1 MERFTP
7 EAWNSGDVTPT
18 YHSASLGGVERTHKD
33 LKANIKATLIHMANE
48 HTDCWMEVLLWVLL
62 GRRTTY
68 QPDLGACPAE
78 LVFGS
83 TPLIPGDLVA
93 RGPPSDASVGDL
105 LSRLRQNATRPPVQ
119 TSHHGK
125 RSTYLPASV
134 ESATA
139 VYVRRGKSST
149 LGPTADGPF
158 QILERLGTSCLRLH
172 VGSYADGS
180 PRTEIQHWENCT
192 PAYTAKDSE
201 MASRPALGR
210 KPEQS
215 SAEQSVNSPQNSAD
229 SSATPEISRPFTR
242 SRAKLAL

>member
-1 MERFTP
+1 M
-7 EAWNSGDVTPT
+7 
-18 YHSASLGGVERTHKD
+18 ERTHKD

-48 HTDCWMEVLLWVLL
+48 HTDRWMEVLPWVLL

-78 LVFGS
+78 LVLGS

-93 RGPPSDASVGDL
+93 QGPPSDASVGDL
-105 LSRLRQNATRPPVQ
+105 LSRLRQNAARPPVQ
-119 TSHHGK
+119 PSHHVK
-125 RSTYLPASV
+125 RTTYMPPAV

-139 VYVRRGKSST
+139 VYVRRGKAST

-158 QILERLGTSCLRLH
+158 QIIERLGNSCLKLH

-192 PAYTAKDSE
+192 PAFSAKESE

-215 SAEQSVNSPQNSAD
+215 ASEQSVNTDQSSTD
-229 SSATPEISRPFTR
+229 SSVTPEVSRPFTR
-242 SRAKLAL
+242 SRAKLNI